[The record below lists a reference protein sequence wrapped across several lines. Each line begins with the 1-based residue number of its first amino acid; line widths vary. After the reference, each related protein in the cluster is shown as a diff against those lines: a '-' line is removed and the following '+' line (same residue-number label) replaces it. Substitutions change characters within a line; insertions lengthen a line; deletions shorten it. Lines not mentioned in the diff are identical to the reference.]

1 MTDNNASTQ
10 GSEMAEVATR
20 PKLVRRNS
28 FWLALSLVLMVVS
41 SIVASAVQTSG
52 YTVTVKDMSWETSNG
67 ESMSA
72 LLYKPN
78 GVSADNKAPAIV
90 VAHGWWNNKEMQ
102 DANYVE
108 LARRGY
114 VVLSIDMYGHGD
126 SDYLKYSDLAAN
138 GTGMY
143 DGVKLL
149 ANLPYVDTSKIGV
162 TGHSNGARAA
172 NFSVAIDN
180 AAEKPLIAAVFLV
193 DNDPVYR
200 DAANDNAYF
209 NMYGDRDTGLVA
221 DQYDEF
227 FFRSY
232 SAEGVRLTSP
242 RDYITTDN
250 AQSFLNYGV
259 DPTKDGEKRDANTI
273 YNDGGSIRV
282 VYTPAQTHPWGTIS
296 KQTVSD
302 QIAFW
307 QEAFGAPN
315 AIDSGSQ
322 TWQWKELFTTFGL
335 IGFMIFLLAFARAL
349 LTTRAFAGLK
359 AEQPVATANTRKGL
373 AWFWGGLLVSA
384 LFSGVS
390 YVLLSQA
397 SWMSGIAFNVVPT
410 IFTQGAVFFIAFWA
424 FINGIAAIVIMGL
437 SYLLFG
443 RKNGLA
449 PRALGLLPG
458 WRKFFQALGLA
469 AVTVTAAYLIVFFFS
484 WLLHTDFRWWV
495 IAVKD
500 FGADKLW
507 IALLYVPFFLV
518 YFLANSI
525 AINVFN
531 RFTLRGREW
540 LNTLVLALVNALAPI
555 VLVVAQYTTFFITGE
570 PIPGFSGI
578 ASIWL
583 FPVILILAA
592 TAVLSRKLYRAT
604 GNPYIGGFISAAVV
618 TLVAVTNTLTVV
630 Y

>member
-1 MTDNNASTQ
+1 MKPTLI
-10 GSEMAEVATR
+10 
-20 PKLVRRNS
+20 KRNS

-52 YTVTVKDMSWETSNG
+52 YTVAVKDMSWETASG

-126 SDYLKYSDLAAN
+126 SDYLTNADITLG

-149 ANLPYVDTSKIGV
+149 ADLPYVDTSKIGV
-162 TGHSNGARAA
+162 SGHSNGARAA

-180 AAEKPLIAAVFLV
+180 AADKPLIAAVFLV
-193 DNDPVYR
+193 DNDPVYT
-200 DAANDNAYF
+200 DSANDNAYF
-209 NMYGDRDTGLVA
+209 NLYGTRDTGLVA

-232 SAEGVRLTSP
+232 SAEGAILTPP
-242 RDYITTDN
+242 REYIGTPN

-259 DPTKDGEKRDANTI
+259 DPKDISDVREAGTF
-273 YNDGGSIRV
+273 YTDGASGAIRV
-282 VYTPAQTHPWGTIS
+282 VFTPPQTHPWGTIS
-296 KQTVSD
+296 KGTVAD
-302 QIAFW
+302 QLDFFDK
-307 QEAFGAPN
+307 AFGAPT

-322 TWQWKELFTTFGL
+322 VWQWKELFTTLGL
-335 IGFMIFLLAFARAL
+335 IGFMIFLLAFARHL
-349 LTTRAFAGLK
+349 LSTRAFAGLK
-359 AEQPVATANTRKGL
+359 VDQPLAVANTRAGL
-373 AWFWGGLLVSA
+373 GWFWGAMVVSA
-384 LFSGVS
+384 LVSGIS
-390 YVLLSQA
+390 YVVISNTPWIQ
-397 SWMSGIAFNVVPT
+397 GIAFNFLPT

-424 FINGIAAIVIMGL
+424 AVNGLAAILIMAI

-443 RKNGLA
+443 RKNGMS

-458 WRKFFQALGLA
+458 WRKVGLA
-469 AVTVTAAYLIVFFFS
+469 AALAVVTVAAAYGIVFFFS
-484 WLLHTDFRWWV
+484 WLLNTDFRFWT

-518 YFLANSI
+518 YFVANSV

-531 RFTLRGREW
+531 RFTLRGKEW

-555 VLVVAQYTTFFITGE
+555 VLVVTQYVTFFVTGYT
-570 PIPGFSGI
+570 IPNFGGI
-578 ASIWL
+578 FSIWL
-583 FPVILILAA
+583 FPVIVILAA
-592 TAVLSRKLYRAT
+592 TAVLSRKLYRVT

-618 TLVAVTNTLTVV
+618 TIVAVTNTLTVN

>member
-1 MTDNNASTQ
+1 
-10 GSEMAEVATR
+10 MAETISRR
-20 PKLVRRNS
+20 PMLRRNS

-52 YTVTVKDMSWETSNG
+52 YTVTVKDMSWETASG

-78 GVSADNKAPAIV
+78 GVSADNTAPAIV
-90 VAHGWWNNKEMQ
+90 VSHGWWNNKEMQ

-114 VVLSIDMYGHGD
+114 VVVSIDMYGHGD
-126 SDYLKYSDLAAN
+126 SDYLTASDLTLG

-143 DGVKLL
+143 DAVKLV
-149 ANLPYVDTSKIGV
+149 ADLPYVDQGKIGV
-162 TGHSNGARAA
+162 SGHSNGARAA
-172 NFSVAIDN
+172 NFSVALDN
-180 AAEKPLIAAVFLV
+180 AADEQLIDAVFLV

-209 NMYGDRDTGLVA
+209 DLYGDRDTGLVA

-232 SAEGVRLTSP
+232 SAEGVPLTSP
-242 RDYITTDN
+242 RDYIGTDN
-250 AQSFLNYGV
+250 AQSFLNRGV
-259 DPTKDGEKRDANTI
+259 DPATDGEKRDANTI
-273 YNDGGSIRV
+273 YDDNGTIRV

-302 QIAFW
+302 QLDFW
-307 QEAFGAPN
+307 QEAFGAPQQ
-315 AIDSGSQ
+315 IESGTQ
-322 TWQWKELFTTFGL
+322 IWQVKELFTALGL
-335 IGFMIFLLAFARAL
+335 VGFMIFLLAFARAL

-359 AEQPVATANTRKGL
+359 VDMPVAVANTRKGL
-373 AWFWGGLLVSA
+373 GWFWGAMVVSA

-397 SWMSGIAFNVVPT
+397 SWMGGIAFNAVPS

-424 FINGIAAIVIMGL
+424 AINGVAAIVIMAV

-443 RKNGLA
+443 RRNGV
-449 PRALGLLPG
+449 RVSELGLLPG
-458 WRKFFQALGLA
+458 WRKFWQGIGLGL
-469 AVTVTAAYLIVFFFS
+469 VTVVAAFSIVFFFS
-484 WLLHTDFRWWV
+484 WLLHTDFRFWV
-495 IAVKD
+495 VGVKD

-507 IALLYVPFFLV
+507 IALLYLPFFLV
-518 YFLANSI
+518 YFLANSV

-540 LNTLVLALVNALAPI
+540 LNTLVLAVVNALAPL
-555 VLVVAQYTTFFITGE
+555 VLVVVQYVTFFVTGE
-570 PIPGFSGI
+570 PIPGFGGI
-578 ASIWL
+578 FSIWL

-604 GNPYIGGFISAAVV
+604 GNPYIAGFISAAVV
-618 TLVAVTNTLTVV
+618 TIVSVTNTLTVN

>member
-1 MTDNNASTQ
+1 MKQT
-10 GSEMAEVATR
+10 
-20 PKLVRRNS
+20 LIRRNS

-52 YTVTVKDMSWETSNG
+52 YTVAVKDMSWETASG
-67 ESMSA
+67 ESISA

-78 GVSADNKAPAIV
+78 GVSADNQAPAII

-114 VVLSIDMYGHGD
+114 VVISIDMYGHGD
-126 SDYLKYSDLAAN
+126 SDYLTAADLTLG

-143 DGVKLL
+143 DAVKL
-149 ANLPYVDTSKIGV
+149 AADLPYVDADKIGIS
-162 TGHSNGARAA
+162 GHSNGARAA
-172 NFSVAIDN
+172 NFSIAIDN
-180 AAEKPLIAAVFLV
+180 AADQQLIAAVFLV

-209 NMYGDRDTGLVA
+209 DMYGDRDAGLVA

-250 AQSFLNYGV
+250 AQSFLNHGV
-259 DPTKDGEKRDANTI
+259 DPATDGEKRDANTI
-273 YNDGGSIRV
+273 YDDNDGIRV

-302 QIAFW
+302 QLDFW
-307 QEAFGAPN
+307 QEAFGAPTQ
-315 AIDSGSQ
+315 IDSGAQ
-322 TWQWKELFTTFGL
+322 TWQIKELFTTLGL
-335 IGFMIFLLAFARAL
+335 VGFMIFLLAFARAL

-359 AEQPVATANTRKGL
+359 VDMPVAVANTRKGL
-373 AWFWGGLLVSA
+373 GWFWGAMVVSA

-397 SWMSGIAFNVVPT
+397 TWISGIAFNAVPT

-424 FINGIAAIVIMGL
+424 AINGVAAIAIMTI
-437 SYLLFG
+437 SYFLFG
-443 RKNGLA
+443 RRNGL
-449 PRALGLLPG
+449 RVSELGLLPG
-458 WRKFFQALGLA
+458 WRKFFQGIGLGL
-469 AVTVTAAYLIVFFFS
+469 VTVVAAFAIVFFFS
-484 WLLHTDFRWWV
+484 WLLHTDFRFWV

-507 IALLYVPFFLV
+507 IALLYLPFFLV
-518 YFLANSI
+518 YFLANSV

-540 LNTLVLALVNALAPI
+540 LNTLVLALVNALAPL
-555 VLVVAQYTTFFITGE
+555 VLVVVQYVTFFITGE
-570 PIPGFSGI
+570 PIPGFGGI
-578 ASIWL
+578 FSIWL
-583 FPVILILAA
+583 FPVIVILFASA
-592 TAVLSRKLYRAT
+592 LLSRKLYRVT
-604 GNPYIGGFISAAVV
+604 GNPYIGGFINAAVV
-618 TLVAVTNTLTVV
+618 TLVAVTNTLTVN

>member
-1 MTDNNASTQ
+1 MKQT
-10 GSEMAEVATR
+10 
-20 PKLVRRNS
+20 LIRRNS

-52 YTVTVKDMSWETSNG
+52 YTVAVKDMSWETASG
-67 ESMSA
+67 ESISA

-78 GVSADNKAPAIV
+78 GVSADNQAPAII

-114 VVLSIDMYGHGD
+114 VVISIDMYGHGD
-126 SDYLKYSDLAAN
+126 SDYLTAADLTLG

-143 DGVKLL
+143 DAVKL
-149 ANLPYVDTSKIGV
+149 AADLPYVDADKIGIS
-162 TGHSNGARAA
+162 GHSNGARAA
-172 NFSVAIDN
+172 NFSIAIDN
-180 AAEKPLIAAVFLV
+180 AADQQLIAAVFLV

-209 NMYGDRDTGLVA
+209 DMYGDRDAGLVA

-250 AQSFLNYGV
+250 AQSFLNHGV
-259 DPTKDGEKRDANTI
+259 DPATDGEKRDANTI
-273 YNDGGSIRV
+273 YDDNDGIRV

-302 QIAFW
+302 QLDFW
-307 QEAFGAPN
+307 QEAFGAPTQ
-315 AIDSGSQ
+315 IDSGAQ
-322 TWQWKELFTTFGL
+322 TWQIKELFTTLGL
-335 IGFMIFLLAFARAL
+335 VGFMIFLLAFARAL

-359 AEQPVATANTRKGL
+359 VDMPVAVANTRKGL
-373 AWFWGGLLVSA
+373 GWFWGAMVVSA

-397 SWMSGIAFNVVPT
+397 TWISGIAFNAVPT

-424 FINGIAAIVIMGL
+424 AINGVAAIAIMTI
-437 SYLLFG
+437 SYFLFG
-443 RKNGLA
+443 RRNGL
-449 PRALGLLPG
+449 RVSELGLLPG
-458 WRKFFQALGLA
+458 WRKFFQGIGLGL
-469 AVTVTAAYLIVFFFS
+469 VTVVAAFAIVFFFS
-484 WLLHTDFRWWV
+484 WLLHTDFRFWV

-507 IALLYVPFFLV
+507 IALLYLPFFLV
-518 YFLANSI
+518 YFLANSV

-540 LNTLVLALVNALAPI
+540 LNTLVLALVNALAPL
-555 VLVVAQYTTFFITGE
+555 VLVVVQYVTFFITGE
-570 PIPGFSGI
+570 PIPGFGGI
-578 ASIWL
+578 FSIWL

-618 TLVAVTNTLTVV
+618 TIVSVTNTLTVN

>member
-1 MTDNNASTQ
+1 MTNNKQHTQ
-10 GSEMAEVATR
+10 GSEMKER
-20 PKLVRRNS
+20 LVRRNS

-41 SIVASAVQTSG
+41 SVVASAVQTSG

-72 LLYKPN
+72 LLFKPN

-149 ANLPYVDTSKIGV
+149 ADLPYVDTAKIGV
-162 TGHSNGARAA
+162 SGHSNGARAA

-180 AAEKPLIAAVFLV
+180 AADKQLIAAVFLV
-193 DNDPVYR
+193 DNDPVYT

-242 RDYITTDN
+242 RDYITTPN
-250 AQSFLNYGV
+250 AQSFLNHGE
-259 DPTKDGEKRDANTI
+259 DPSKITETREANTI
-273 YNDGGSIRV
+273 YDDGGSIRV

-296 KQTVSD
+296 AQTVSD
-302 QIAFW
+302 QLAFW
-307 QEAFGAPN
+307 QEAFGAPT

-322 TWQWKELFTTFGL
+322 VWQWKELFTTLGL

-359 AEQPVATANTRKGL
+359 VDQPAAVANTRAGL
-373 AWFWGGLLVSA
+373 GWFWGAMVVSA

-397 SWMSGIAFNVVPT
+397 PWIQGIAFNVVPT

-424 FINGIAAIVIMGL
+424 AINGVASIAIMAI
-437 SYLLFG
+437 SYFLFG
-443 RKNGLA
+443 RRNGLKV
-449 PRALGLLPG
+449 RELGLLPG
-458 WRKFFQALGLA
+458 WTKFFQGIGLGV
-469 AVTVTAAYLIVFFFS
+469 VTVAAAYGIVFFFQ
-484 WLLHTDFRWWV
+484 WLLNTDFRWWV
-495 IAVKD
+495 VAVKD

-518 YFLANSI
+518 YFLANSV

-540 LNTLVLALVNALAPI
+540 LNTAVLALVNALAPI
-555 VLVVAQYTTFFITGE
+555 VLVVAQYVTFFITGE
-570 PIPGFSGI
+570 PIPGFGGI
-578 ASIWL
+578 FSIWL

-592 TAVLSRKLYRAT
+592 TAVLSRKLYRVT

>member
-1 MTDNNASTQ
+1 MTNQTQHTQ
-10 GSEMAEVATR
+10 GSEMKER
-20 PKLVRRNS
+20 LVRRNS

-41 SIVASAVQTSG
+41 SVVASAVQTSG

-72 LLYKPN
+72 LLFKPN

-90 VAHGWWNNKEMQ
+90 VSHGWWNNKEMQ

-143 DGVKLL
+143 DAVKLL
-149 ANLPYVDTSKIGV
+149 ADLPYVDTAKIGV
-162 TGHSNGARAA
+162 SGHSNGARAA

-180 AAEKPLIAAVFLV
+180 AADKQLIAAVFLV
-193 DNDPVYR
+193 DNDPVYT

-242 RDYITTDN
+242 RDYITTPN
-250 AQSFLNYGV
+250 AQSFLNYGE
-259 DPTKDGEKRDANTI
+259 DPSKITETREANTI
-273 YNDGGSIRV
+273 YDDGGSIRV

-296 KQTVSD
+296 AQTVSD
-302 QIAFW
+302 QLAFW
-307 QEAFGAPN
+307 QEAFGAPT

-322 TWQWKELFTTFGL
+322 VWQWKELFTTLGL

-359 AEQPVATANTRKGL
+359 VDQPAAVANTRAGL
-373 AWFWGGLLVSA
+373 GWFWGAMVVSA

-397 SWMSGIAFNVVPT
+397 PWIQGIAFNVVPT

-424 FINGIAAIVIMGL
+424 AINGVASIAIMAI

-443 RKNGLA
+443 RRNGLKV
-449 PRALGLLPG
+449 RELGLLPG
-458 WRKFFQALGLA
+458 WTKFFQGIGLGV
-469 AVTVTAAYLIVFFFS
+469 VTVAAAYGIVFFFQ
-484 WLLHTDFRWWV
+484 WLLNTDFRWWV
-495 IAVKD
+495 VAVKD

-507 IALLYVPFFLV
+507 IALLYVPFFLL
-518 YFLANSI
+518 YFLANSV

-531 RFTLRGREW
+531 RFTLRGKEW
-540 LNTLVLALVNALAPI
+540 LNTAVLALVNALAPI
-555 VLVVAQYTTFFITGE
+555 VLVVAQYVTFFITGE
-570 PIPGFSGI
+570 PIPGFGGI
-578 ASIWL
+578 FSIWL

-592 TAVLSRKLYRAT
+592 TAVLSRKLYRVT

-618 TLVAVTNTLTVV
+618 TLVAVTNTLTVI